1 MEVDEPNA
9 ASTPT
14 TVSRSGRVIKP
25 KKEFGDGTNSPLDA
39 SSKVADKI
47 IEDPRKVWVKLK
59 SSGDLVEINLDRDK
73 PERWDNNEQKIQWE
87 LGTARNALLFKD
99 KVEAGKYIPE
109 EVWKMLE
116 AKTELTEEET
126 EIFRRAAIL
135 VKRRRKIAWLR
146 TEASIADLD
155 LNIKKSLNN
164 SNPQIDKCTEY
175 LAELLQLDMEP
186 LMLLKQPDILLTI
199 RKLRKYVGPAGQKD
213 FTEADKGKISM
224 GVKMITTRSGLCY
237 DKFTKMFPEFKAG
250 SQQQF
255 HDYFQGEVVNFKEKT
270 KDWDET
276 KALSHT
282 GEDEE

>member
-1 MEVDEPNA
+1 M
-9 ASTPT
+9 
-14 TVSRSGRVIKP
+14 G
-25 KKEFGDGTNSPLDA
+25 SPLDA

-73 PERWDNNEQKIQWE
+73 PERWDSNEQKIQWE

-99 KVEAGKYIPE
+99 RVEAGKYIPE

-135 VKRRRKIAWLR
+135 VKRRKKIAWLR

-186 LMLLKQPDILLTI
+186 LMSSSSPT
-199 RKLRKYVGPAGQKD
+199 
-213 FTEADKGKISM
+213 S
-224 GVKMITTRSGLCY
+224 S
-237 DKFTKMFPEFKAG
+237 
-250 SQQQF
+250 
-255 HDYFQGEVVNFKEKT
+255 
-270 KDWDET
+270 
-276 KALSHT
+276 
-282 GEDEE
+282 